1 MSNFIVG
8 DVARLSLSI
17 ADVAGVPGDPSSL
30 LLVIKSPG
38 GGITTYTSEIVKD
51 SVGNYHFDLAL
62 GSSGSYGYRWQSL
75 GTNQGAVE
83 GSLFVSPW
91 RIL

>member
-1 MSNFIVG
+1 MFNFIVG
-8 DVARLSLSI
+8 DVARLALSI

-51 SVGNYHFDLAL
+51 SVGKYHFDLPLDLA
-62 GSSGSYGYRWQSL
+62 GSYGYRWQSS
-75 GTNQGAVE
+75 GEN
-83 GSLFVSPW
+83 
-91 RIL
+91 